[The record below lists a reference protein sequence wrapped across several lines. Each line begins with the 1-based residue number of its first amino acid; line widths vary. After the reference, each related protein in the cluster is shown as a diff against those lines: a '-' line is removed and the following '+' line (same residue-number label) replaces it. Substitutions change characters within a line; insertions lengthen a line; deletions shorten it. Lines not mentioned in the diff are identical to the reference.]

1 MKIRFLRIIPFG
13 LVLFSCS
20 TMAPQSVIPSPDTAK
35 PGKNEGDTSLI
46 TETCGLTEGPAW
58 EDIPMILRGDAVLQ
72 DGGERLPLPSVPS
85 LQFLPPIP
93 EPEVLVSMEPRV
105 FGTVDDSFLVPEEPR
120 KITLAVPKAE
130 EQKDTYIP
138 QKSDIQKKPEES
150 PVKKQE
156 KPEQQKPPVR
166 SVKET
171 ENLSAPETSSQ
182 GVVKPITN
190 ENVRERSVVA
200 KLFDTVLLTFDGP
213 GWIFVGEAEGKAGL
227 SYTSRDT
234 SNQARTGFSFK
245 ARETGEYVL
254 VFQRQDLSVAMLSM
268 ERVKVSVLDEKDF
281 LAAVNAKKVGEAD
294 GSSVAVSAGNLGT
307 GDSLYAAKKYPEA
320 YAAYLNGYTPGNPF
334 LENRLGELAFSL
346 GRFSEAVDHW
356 SKNLTVK
363 DGNWQALALRGIFDA
378 SVRGRLQDS
387 LIFSAERLLSSED
400 SFSRGDLVAVVTALK
415 ELKDFEK
422 AIRFCESYVSRY
434 PFIKGIDEVYY
445 LLGTLYEE
453 QGSQRSEQKAVSY
466 YRIVTENYPASQ
478 FWQKARDRILFI
490 ERNYLFIR

>member
-1 MKIRFLRIIPFG
+1 MKIRFLCIIPFG
-13 LVLFSCS
+13 LVLFSCT
-20 TMAPQSVIPSPDTAK
+20 TMAPQSVIPSPDTPK
-35 PGKNEGDTSLI
+35 PGKTEGDTSLI

-58 EDIPMILRGDAVLQ
+58 EDIPMILREDAVLQ

-85 LQFLPPIP
+85 LQSLPSIP
-93 EPEVLVSMEPRV
+93 EPQVRVSMEPRV
-105 FGTVDDSFLVPEEPR
+105 FGKVDDSFLVPEEPR
-120 KITLAVPKAE
+120 KITSAVPKAE
-130 EQKDTYIP
+130 EQKEAVP
-138 QKSDIQKKPEES
+138 QKSDSQKKPEES
-150 PVKKQE
+150 PVKKQT
-156 KPEQQKPPVR
+156 KPEQQKPPIR
-166 SVKET
+166 PVKET
-171 ENLSAPETSSQ
+171 ENLSAPETSSLDT
-182 GVVKPITN
+182 VKSITN
-190 ENVRERSVVA
+190 EKVQERSVVA

-281 LAAVNAKKVGEAD
+281 LTAVNAQKAGQAD
-294 GSSVAVSAGNLGT
+294 GDSAAVSAGASGT

-320 YAAYLNGYTPGNPF
+320 YAAYLNGYTPGNPY

-363 DGNWQALALRGIFDA
+363 NGNWQVLALRGIFDA
-378 SVRGRLQDS
+378 SVKGRLKDS
-387 LIFSAERLLSSED
+387 MIFSAERLLSSED

-422 AIRFCESYVSRY
+422 AIRFCESYISRY